1 MTVKPIDE
9 EANLETMGLMARGLA
24 HKLNNLMTIIISNSN
39 FLLEELGPENPLR
52 KDVETIKQA
61 GRRGSDLIRHMT
73 ILSQKKAPQPEATD
87 LNLLIQD
94 LDQTLRQITGVSV
107 DLKISLDPDLKKAMI
122 DPSQLEDMIMSIA
135 MNAKDAMPEGGSL
148 MIETANVILD
158 EERTGQWQ
166 ACKPGP
172 YVMLVISDI
181 GMGMDTHTLSR
192 IFDPFFTTKD
202 DKKNTGLGLF
212 AIRHTLKQINGWI
225 EVYSEPNKG
234 TNVNLYLPVT

>member
-1 MTVKPIDE
+1 MTVKPIHE
-9 EANLETMGLMARGLA
+9 EANLETMGLMAQGLA

-39 FLLEELGPENPLR
+39 FLMEELGPENPLR

-61 GRRGSDLIRHMT
+61 GLRGSDLIRHMT
-73 ILSQKKAPQPEATD
+73 ILSQKKAPQPQAVD

-94 LDQTLRQITGVSV
+94 LGQTLRQIMGSAV
-107 DLKISLDPDLKKAMI
+107 DLKISLDPDLQKAMI
-122 DPSQLEDMIMSIA
+122 DPSQIEDAIMSIA

-148 MIETANVILD
+148 TIETANVILD
-158 EERTGQWQ
+158 EECPGQWQ

-172 YVMLVISDI
+172 YVMLAVSDT

-202 DKKNTGLGLF
+202 TKKNIGLGLF
-212 AIRHTLKQINGWI
+212 AIRHTLKQMNAWI
-225 EVYSEPNKG
+225 EVHREPNTG
-234 TNVNLYLPVT
+234 TKVNMYLPVA